1 MICDS
6 DKNIKTNI
14 EKIIVKV
21 VNNKIKDSN
30 FNGINEPN
38 KIIFEENY

>member
-30 FNGINEPN
+30 FNGINDQN
-38 KIIFEENY
+38 TIIFDENY